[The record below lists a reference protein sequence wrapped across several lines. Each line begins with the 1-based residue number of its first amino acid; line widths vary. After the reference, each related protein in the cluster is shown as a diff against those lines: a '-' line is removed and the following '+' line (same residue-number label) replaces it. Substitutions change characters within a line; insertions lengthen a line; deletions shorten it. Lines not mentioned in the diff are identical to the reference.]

1 MAPPRING
9 PHTCTRH
16 EPGTPTCYHRCRCRC
31 RRCSLSKQRADVWR
45 ELHPQSVDAA
55 GTRRRLQA
63 LAAAGW
69 PMTWLDA
76 RLGYRPGRCYQTTR
90 RQWVTLRVAAEIA
103 ELYDALWD
111 QPSGAGREDR
121 RARTM
126 AATKGWAPPLA
137 WDDDTI
143 DDPDATPS
151 GVVVQL
157 RAADRYAA
165 RVDDAREM
173 LEAGEDPLYVAERLG
188 TNVAALAKLAERHAA
203 LDVARVMYAA
213 GRRAS

>member
-1 MAPPRING
+1 MAAPRING
-9 PHTCTRH
+9 PHACTRH
-16 EPGTPTCYHRCRCRC
+16 TPGTPTCYQQCGCRC

-63 LAAAGW
+63 LAASGW

-90 RQWVTLRVAAEIA
+90 RQWVTLRVAAEVA
-103 ELYDALWD
+103 HLYDELWD

-126 AATKGWAPPLA
+126 AAAKGWAQPLA
-137 WDDDTI
+137 WDDDDGPHHI
-143 DDPDATPS
+143 DDPAAKPWRPEGGRDRRRIDLIADAAHQGRTLPALAAELGVQPGTIYRACLRS
-151 GVVVQL
+151 GEL
-157 RAADRYAA
+157 D
-165 RVDDAREM
+165 M
-173 LEAGEDPLYVAERLG
+173 WERL
-188 TNVAALAKLAERHAA
+188 TARTAA
-203 LDVARVMYAA
+203 
-213 GRRAS
+213 